1 MRLSTNIWTR
11 CFALSFVL
19 SLSPVSNLFGQ
30 SGYHVSQYTSKEGL
44 PQNSIKGL
52 AFDQHGF
59 LWLATEG
66 GIVRFDG
73 RKFKILG
80 AEAHPLIRNQRFTQA
95 VPCLDG
101 GILFTD
107 LLNGMYLLFNDR
119 FTTIRKP
126 NSNYPSLIYVRGS
139 LPNAEFLAQDSIF
152 LAETRRE
159 RASLQHS
166 IILPTVSGKVLV
178 ATDRVVLIDLTT
190 RKLSEISSIRLYNDQ
205 FARLDKALIKLDI
218 NGQLHFLNEE
228 EDTFEPCVMMKA
240 NGQKWDT
247 PMKNSEFFSQFPF
260 TDVFISDSKN
270 LFRLSAGKSRNQFII
285 HPVLDTLPENCK
297 VTAVTY
303 LASENVLV
311 LGTDSKGA
319 FVYKQKSMK
328 TYITEDL
335 TKKSTGF
342 YSQALIDSVTL
353 LAGQGLMV
361 DLQNHKVKGQFPYP
375 YSDFALAS
383 DDQQNLYFANGRY
396 LFKYYPGSKRKEQIP
411 SKEKF
416 VTRCI
421 TWLDDA
427 IWIGTTI
434 GVGQLR
440 ADSIHWIFKTSFS
453 SEQYGIKTIN
463 KDQEGNL
470 WFASSF
476 QLYRLNLQTNHIDSF
491 PEMEN
496 MDIRAI
502 SMIRN
507 KPVLGTYG
515 NGYFVFNDG
524 KFVQMPAGR
533 NRELSNTHSFIEDK
547 AGYMWIPTNRG
558 LYKTQLDAVEAY
570 LKDTTF
576 QLPYYAYMEED
587 GIYNTEFNGGCSP
600 SHLLLPDGRLSLPSF
615 EGLVMFKPEL
625 TPHYFSKDSMIIE
638 FIEVDGRRYRPEDLP
653 VIPSNH
659 LNITIHYAGAWWNN
673 PYNQYVY
680 LRMENS
686 EVPFSLTTP
695 DQTTL
700 SIGVL
705 RPGNHTFIIRR
716 RCGFNPEDFVYS
728 RINLIVEKPW
738 YAKGLAI
745 SMYAFILGLITWG
758 IAVLNSKTIRKR
770 NTELQ
775 RKVDN
780 QTQALLASNVQ
791 LEENV
796 QKLAETEIH
805 LRKNLSLRDRLM
817 SIITHD
823 ILTPL
828 RFIGQIA
835 RLAIEEKPADD
846 ELPKQALS
854 DVHNAVHKLFHSTQN
869 LLHWVTYHQEH
880 FKTSS
885 VNCSPFAI
893 VEQLMEDFSEMSR
906 FQGNKLINE
915 VPEDDIIMTDP
926 RILNIILHNLIS
938 NAIKYTRDGEIRVRS
953 KTENQW
959 YELEV
964 NDTGRG
970 MTPEQLDMIR
980 KGANNQFDV
989 KQEDIS
995 AGTGIGLSL
1004 VADLIEIIQGRWE
1017 IDSLDG
1023 IGVKVRVFIPL

>member
-1 MRLSTNIWTR
+1 ML
-11 CFALSFVL
+11 
-19 SLSPVSNLFGQ
+19 GQ
-30 SGYHVSQYTSKEGL
+30 SGYHVTQYTSKEGL

-66 GIVRFDG
+66 GIARFDG

-80 AEAHPLIRNQRFTQA
+80 EEDHPLIRNQRFTQA
-95 VPCLDG
+95 IPCMDG

-107 LLNGMYLLFNDR
+107 LLNGMYRLYNDR
-119 FTTIRKP
+119 FTTIREP
-126 NSNYPSLIYVRGS
+126 NSKYPSLLHIRGS
-139 LPNAEFLAQDSIF
+139 LPNAEFLALDSFF
-152 LAETRRE
+152 LAESRRE
-159 RASLQHS
+159 RASLLHT

-178 ATDRVVLIDLTT
+178 ATDRIVIIDLVT
-190 RKLSEISSIRLYNDQ
+190 RKLSEISSIRLFNDQ
-205 FARLDKALIKLDI
+205 FARLDNALIKLDI

-228 EDTFEPCVMMKA
+228 ENTFQPCVLMKA
-240 NGQKWDT
+240 NGQKWDS
-247 PMKNSEFFSQFPF
+247 PMKPTEFFSHYPF
-260 TDVFISDSKN
+260 TDVFISDKKS
-270 LFRLSAGKSRNQFII
+270 LFRLSAGESPHQFII

-297 VTAVTY
+297 LIAVTY
-303 LASENVLV
+303 KASENLLV

-319 FVYKQKSMK
+319 FVYRGKSMK
-328 TYITEDL
+328 TYLTEAHSN
-335 TKKSTGF
+335 KSTAF
-342 YSQALIDSVTL
+342 YSQGLLDSVTL
-353 LAGQGLMV
+353 LAGQGLIV
-361 DLQNHKVKGQFPYP
+361 DLQNHKVKDQFPYP

-396 LFKYYPGSKRKEQIP
+396 LFKYYPGSKRKEQIR
-411 SKEKF
+411 SQEKF

-421 TWLDDA
+421 TRLDNS

-434 GVGQLR
+434 GVGQLK
-440 ADSIHWIFKTSFS
+440 ADSIHWIFKKSFT
-453 SEQYGIKTIN
+453 SEQYGFKTIN
-463 KDQEGNL
+463 LDHEGNL

-476 QLYRLNLQTNHIDSF
+476 QLYRLNRQTNHIDSF

-496 MDIRAI
+496 MDIRVI

-507 KPVLGTYG
+507 NPVIGTYG
-515 NGYFVFNDG
+515 NGYFIFSDG
-524 KFVQMPAGR
+524 KFVHMPSGR
-533 NRELSNTHSFIEDK
+533 NLELSNTHSFIEDK

-576 QLPYYAYMEED
+576 QLAYYAYMEED

-600 SHLLLPDGRLSLPSF
+600 PHLWLPDGRLSLPSF
-615 EGLVMFKPEL
+615 EGLVMFTPEQ
-625 TPHYFSKDSMIIE
+625 TPHYFSKDSMVIE
-638 FIEVDGRRYRPEDLP
+638 FIEVDGQRYRPEELP
-653 VIPSNH
+653 EIASNH

-673 PYNQYVY
+673 PNNQYVY

-686 EVPFSLTTP
+686 EVPYSLTAS
-695 DQTTL
+695 DQTAL
-700 SIGVL
+700 SVGVL
-705 RPGNHTFIIRR
+705 RPGNHPFVIRR
-716 RCGFNPEDFVYS
+716 KCGFGPEDYVYS
-728 RINLIVEKPW
+728 RITLIVQKPW

-745 SMYAFILGLITWG
+745 SMYAFILGLMTWG
-758 IAVLNSKTIRKR
+758 IAVLNSRTIRKR

-780 QTQALLASNVQ
+780 QTKALLASNLQ

-796 QKLAETEIH
+796 QKLAQTEIH

-835 RLAIEEKPADD
+835 RLGIEEKPADD
-846 ELPKQALS
+846 GMPKQALN
-854 DVHNAVHKLFHSTQN
+854 DVHSAVHKLFHSTQN

-880 FKTSS
+880 FTPSS

-893 VEQLMEDFSEMSR
+893 VEQLIEDFSEMSR
-906 FQGNKLINE
+906 FQGNTLIND
-915 VPEDDIIMTDP
+915 VPEDDIILTDP

-938 NAIKYTRDGEIRVRS
+938 NAIKYTKDGEIRVRS
-953 KTENQW
+953 ATKNQW

-964 NDTGRG
+964 KDTGRG
-970 MTPEQLDMIR
+970 MTAEQLEMIR
-980 KGANNQFDV
+980 TGANNQFDV
-989 KQEDIS
+989 KQNDIS

-1004 VADLIEIIQGRWE
+1004 VADLIAILRGRWE
-1017 IDSLDG
+1017 INSPEGL
-1023 IGVKVRVFIPL
+1023 GVIVKVFIPV